1 MQAETRIYSLPRWR
15 VTRWLAECGSDVPED
30 IRIALIGNLFGSLPV
45 FTGGILN
52 TLAVA
57 AVIAMHSPTPPFIAW
72 LAIEILICA
81 TRLAVLL
88 VARRNALA
96 RQPTPTDLNIIL
108 SVVWSGSVGYGV
120 VISLAS
126 GDWVVATLACL
137 SAGAMVGGVCF
148 RNFSAPRLSGTMIV
162 LSMAPTL
169 PGALI
174 AGEPLMLVVGLQIP
188 LYLAAMTAA
197 CFRLNKMLIATMRAE
212 RENDYHARHDP
223 LTGLANRAGLVST
236 LKARLT
242 MPHGP
247 GKTLAVLYL
256 DLDGFKTVN
265 DTHGH
270 AAGDRL
276 LEAVAER
283 FRRTLREGDLPA
295 RLGGDEFVALTAGS
309 TAEEVAAL
317 AQRLI
322 DVIGAAYELGLG
334 KPVHIGVSVGIA
346 MAPEYGGEAEDL
358 LAAADAALY
367 MAKSAGGSRC
377 QLASIDESLR
387 TLLLQHS
394 ESSLKGTTQDRARS
408 NKRAHDR
415 PTNRPSLPN
424 AS

>member
-1 MQAETRIYSLPRWR
+1 MQAETRIYSLPRWHI
-15 VTRWLAECGSDVPED
+15 TRWLAECGTDVPED
-30 IRIALIGNLFGSLPV
+30 IRIALIGNLYGSLSV
-45 FTGGILN
+45 FVGGILN

-57 AVIAMHSPTPPFIAW
+57 TVIALHSPTPPFIAW
-72 LAIEILICA
+72 LVIEIAICSA
-81 TRLAVLL
+81 RLAVLL
-88 VARRNALA
+88 VARQRAQT
-96 RQPTPTDLNIIL
+96 RRPTPTDLNIIL
-108 SVVWSGSVGYGV
+108 AVLWSASVGYGV
-120 VISLAS
+120 VVSLAS

-148 RNFSAPRLSGTMIV
+148 RNFSAPRLSGTMIM

-169 PGALI
+169 PGALV

-223 LTGLANRAGLVST
+223 LTGLANRAGLVSA
-236 LKARLT
+236 LKAQLA
-242 MPHGP
+242 MPRST
-247 GKTLAVLYL
+247 GKTQALLYL

-283 FRRTLREGDLPA
+283 IRRTLREGDLPA
-295 RLGGDEFVALTAGS
+295 RLGGDEFVVLTAYG
-309 TAEEVAAL
+309 TVDEATAL

-322 DVIGAAYELGLG
+322 DVISAIYELGLD
-334 KPVHIGVSVGIA
+334 KPIHIGVSVGIA
-346 MAPEYGGEAEDL
+346 MVPDYGGEAEDL
-358 LAAADAALY
+358 LAAADTALY

-377 QLASIDESLR
+377 QLASVNAGLQVLR
-387 TLLLQHS
+387 QHRSQTS
-394 ESSLKGTTQDRARS
+394 EETAIRAR
-408 NKRAHDR
+408 
-415 PTNRPSLPN
+415 

>member
-1 MQAETRIYSLPRWR
+1 MQADTRIYSLPRWR
-15 VTRWLAECGSDVPED
+15 VTRWLAECGPDVPED
-30 IRIALIGNLFGSLPV
+30 IRIALIGNLFGSLSV
-45 FTGGILN
+45 FVGGILN

-57 AVIAMHSPTPPFIAW
+57 AVIALHSPTPPFLAW
-72 LAIEILICA
+72 FAIEITICA
-81 TRLAVLL
+81 ARLAVLL

-96 RQPTPTDLNIIL
+96 RRPTPTDLNIIL
-108 SVVWSGSVGYGV
+108 AVAWSASVGYGV

-148 RNFSAPRLSGTMIV
+148 RNFSAPRLSGTMIM

-188 LYLAAMTAA
+188 LYLTAMTAA

-223 LTGLANRAGLVST
+223 LTGLANRAELGNA

-242 MPHGP
+242 TQPAP
-247 GKTLAVLYL
+247 DQPLAVLYL

-283 FRRTLREGDLPA
+283 IRRTLREDDLPA
-295 RLGGDEFVALTAGS
+295 RLGGDEFVTLAAGS
-309 TAEEVAAL
+309 TVDEAIVL
-317 AQRLI
+317 AHRLI

-334 KPVHIGVSVGIA
+334 EPIRIGVSVGVA

-387 TLLLQHS
+387 TLLQHHS
-394 ESSLKGTTQDRARS
+394 EAAYEKQSKAG
-408 NKRAHDR
+408 
-415 PTNRPSLPN
+415 
-424 AS
+424 

>member
-1 MQAETRIYSLPRWR
+1 MQADTRIYSLPRWR
-15 VTRWLAECGSDVPED
+15 ITRWLAQCGSDVPED

-45 FTGGILN
+45 FIGGILN

-57 AVIAMHSPTPPFIAW
+57 AVIALHSPTTPFLAW
-72 LAIEILICA
+72 LAIEIAICA
-81 TRLAVLL
+81 ARLAVLL
-88 VARRNALA
+88 LARKNALA
-96 RQPTPTDLNIIL
+96 RRPTPTDLNIIL
-108 SVVWSGSVGYGV
+108 AVAWSASVGYGV

-162 LSMAPTL
+162 LSMAPAL

-188 LYLAAMTAA
+188 LYLTAMTVA
-197 CFRLNKMLIATMRAE
+197 CFKLNKMLIATMRAE

-223 LTGLANRAGLVST
+223 LTGLANRAELVST

-242 MPHGP
+242 MQPAP
-247 GKTLAVLYL
+247 AQPLAVLYL

-265 DTHGH
+265 DTYGH
-270 AAGDRL
+270 ATGDRL
-276 LEAVAER
+276 LEAVADR
-283 FRRTLREGDLPA
+283 IRHTLRESDLPA
-295 RLGGDEFVALTAGS
+295 RLGGDEFVMLTAGS
-309 TAEEVAAL
+309 TVDEAIAL
-317 AQRLI
+317 AHKLI

-334 KPVHIGVSVGIA
+334 EPIHIGVSVGVA
-346 MAPEYGGEAEDL
+346 MAPERGGEAEDL

-387 TLLLQHS
+387 TLFQRRS
-394 ESSLKGTTQDRARS
+394 EISSEKQSKAG
-408 NKRAHDR
+408 
-415 PTNRPSLPN
+415 
-424 AS
+424 